1 LVLEAL
7 WIALRRLG
15 DWRTAIPETV
25 AFLLALSIV
34 YLIAVRYGSIQT
46 PPRGLV
52 ALFAIAFRL
61 TVAGQPP
68 SLSDDLFRY
77 QWEGRVVRT
86 GGNPYLARPNDPA
99 WAHIPAHPRAPGR
112 DFPSIYG
119 PLVQYAQALAV
130 EFPKLP
136 AIAADC
142 ATLAV
147 LAFTAPAGWLIY
159 AWSPLAVVEFW
170 GQGHNDALLVL
181 FLTLALVRP
190 AQAGWWIGLAAAVK
204 WWPLILVRAFRF
216 NARQTAI
223 AIAVVGALAL
233 PFVAGFRYDNARF
246 ATGFLAGWRNND
258 SVFGVILWAVG
269 DPQAAKYIAFAF
281 VAALFAFV
289 RNPMWAA
296 VGLLAVSANVHPW
309 YLTWLLP
316 FLVFRPAPVLLLWIA
331 LAPLSYET
339 AIWWATLGEW
349 RQSDWVRWA
358 IYAPVALGLV
368 ISGARKSR
376 LTGPGAPLE

>member
-1 LVLEAL
+1 
-7 WIALRRLG
+7 
-15 DWRTAIPETV
+15 
-25 AFLLALSIV
+25 
-34 YLIAVRYGSIQT
+34 
-46 PPRGLV
+46 LV

-77 QWEGRVVRT
+77 QWEGRVVRS

-99 WAHIPAHPRAPGR
+99 WAYIPAHPRAPGR

-258 SVFGVILWAVG
+258 SVFGAILWAVG

-296 VGLLAVSANVHPW
+296 AGLLAVSANVHPW

-358 IYAPVALGLV
+358 IYAPVALVLV
-368 ISGARKSR
+368 VSGARKSR